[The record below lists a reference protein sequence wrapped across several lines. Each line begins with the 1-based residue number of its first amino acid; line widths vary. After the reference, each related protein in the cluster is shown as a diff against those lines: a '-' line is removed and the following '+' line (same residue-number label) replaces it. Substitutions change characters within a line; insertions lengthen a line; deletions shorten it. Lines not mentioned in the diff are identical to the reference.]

1 MRRSAISNW
10 VHAPSMPRR
19 PDHSHGFFAVPALA
33 LVAVLIAILAST
45 SIQAEIYRCID
56 DEGRTEFSDRPCA
69 DDAEIVELE
78 GNMSVIAAADSLD
91 AAAQANRQ
99 FIDQRL
105 ADLAEQRRAAAE
117 RQRVEAAQQRSA
129 ALRQAASQQRSI
141 PLSLQDQRRL
151 LAQRRAERI
160 EADQRRRE
168 QAESEPAAADQR
180 RTLLSRSGGNRQR
193 ILD

>member
-1 MRRSAISNW
+1 MRRTAISNR
-10 VHAPSMPRR
+10 VQAPSIRHR
-19 PDHSHGFFAVPALA
+19 PDHSHGVFAVPALA
-33 LVAVLIAILAST
+33 LVAVLITMSAST

-56 DEGRTEFSDRPCA
+56 GEGRTEFSDRPCA
-69 DDAEIVELE
+69 DDAKIFELQ

-105 ADLAEQRRAAAE
+105 ANLAEQRRAAAE
-117 RQRVEAAQQRSA
+117 RQRVEAAQQRAA
-129 ALRQAASQQRSI
+129 ALRQAASRQRSI

-151 LAQRRAERI
+151 LAQRRAERS
-160 EADQRRRE
+160 ETDQRRRE

-180 RTLLSRSGGNRQR
+180 RTLLSRSGGNRQQ